1 MLRKRVTVYSQSGPN
16 VAAAVDSFA
25 DKMKTMEHCITTKM
39 SDVESN
45 LGQKVNLEVKEICA
59 TLQSTSDVRDCID
72 GAIKAQLEEDKYE
85 EQEIEQRKTN
95 IIIHGIAEPK
105 ADTSDERIEADLLQV
120 AAMFEELKVTDVQ
133 VEKVIRLGKRLPDG
147 KNEDDTPAKPRPMKV
162 IMDLSLIHISEPT
175 RPY

>member
-1 MLRKRVTVYSQSGPN
+1 M
-16 VAAAVDSFA
+16 
-25 DKMKTMEHCITTKM
+25 
-39 SDVESN
+39 
-45 LGQKVNLEVKEICA
+45 
-59 TLQSTSDVRDCID
+59 CID

-95 IIIHGIAEPK
+95 IIIHGIAEPE

-162 IMDLSLIHISEPT
+162 ILNNEDNKIRVIRNAKTCGGQRKEVGRVCLST
-175 RPY
+175 RI